1 MSAAV
6 QAVAAPKVVFPAPP
20 PTSNVLTPRQRA
32 QLVRTT
38 KKLGRILGVA
48 PRVLDAENVSFDAV
62 QHRPA
67 SAVHAPT
74 FSIGKPTTHRRSESP
89 SSARTP
95 QPDNASVP
103 VLRLA
108 LATGTHP
115 SQLQPTSPRAHA
127 FTLVPSGRPAR
138 KGTAAVR
145 ANVVGKENAAGGRTS
160 GNALRRRKLDRLR
173 HTLGEGVPQELI
185 FPSGER
191 SASSSMST
199 SSGGSSLSCAAP
211 PRATTRA
218 SPEAM
223 DCCNREGGDIPPP
236 RPSTALGMR
245 SVTDDVLRAMCST
258 PDLLGASWSD
268 AGEDEPEMRP
278 PTWLASDMPPSWT
291 ATAELPPA
299 WPAWGIPSASDV
311 QFASDVQSASESHD
325 RSGSS
330 DASGP
335 PPSWSASVD
344 LPPAWSADYNT
355 PPVYPTPGIPA
366 IWCAPGFPQMSTRL
380 DAIMESDDEEP

>member
-20 PTSNVLTPRQRA
+20 PTSNVLTTRQRA

-48 PRVLDAENVSFDAV
+48 PRVLDAENVPFDSV

-67 SAVHAPT
+67 PTGHVPT
-74 FSIGKPTTHRRSESP
+74 FSIGKPATYRRSESP

-95 QPDNASVP
+95 QLDNASVP

-108 LATGTHP
+108 LATGPHP
-115 SQLQPTSPRAHA
+115 SQLQPASPRAHA
-127 FTLVPSGRPAR
+127 FTLVPSGRPAG
-138 KGTAAVR
+138 KGTAAAR
-145 ANVVGKENAAGGRTS
+145 ANMAGKENAAGGKTS

-173 HTLGEGVPQELI
+173 HTLGDGVPQELI
-185 FPSGER
+185 FPIGER

-199 SSGGSSLSCAAP
+199 LSAGSSLAGGIP
-211 PRATTRA
+211 PRAAVRA
-218 SPEAM
+218 SPEGV
-223 DCCNREGGDIPPP
+223 DVGEDVDGPPP

-268 AGEDEPEMRP
+268 AGEDEPEMGP

-291 ATAELPPA
+291 VAAELPPA

-311 QFASDVQSASESHD
+311 QSAPASHD
-325 RSGSS
+325 RSGSPN
-330 DASGP
+330 ASGP
-335 PPSWSASVD
+335 PPVWSASVD

-366 IWCAPGFPQMSTRL
+366 IWCAPGFPQTSTRL

>member
-6 QAVAAPKVVFPAPP
+6 QVVAAPQVVFPAPP

-48 PRVLDAENVSFDAV
+48 PRVLDAENVPFDAV
-62 QHRPA
+62 QHR
-67 SAVHAPT
+67 HAPTGHVPT
-74 FSIGKPTTHRRSESP
+74 FSIGRSAAHCRSESP

-95 QPDNASVP
+95 QPDSAAVP

-108 LATGTHP
+108 LATGPHP
-115 SQLQPTSPRAHA
+115 PQLQPASPRAHS

-145 ANVVGKENAAGGRTS
+145 ANVAGKENAAGGKAS

-191 SASSSMST
+191 SDSSSMSM
-199 SSGGSSLSCAAP
+199 SSGGSSLTCVTP
-211 PRATTRA
+211 PRATTRT
-218 SPEAM
+218 SSEGM
-223 DCCNREGGDIPPP
+223 DCCDPQDGGKPPP

-268 AGEDEPEMRP
+268 AVDDEPEMGP
-278 PTWLASDMPPSWT
+278 PIWLASEMPPSWT
-291 ATAELPPA
+291 AAAELPPA

-311 QFASDVQSASESHD
+311 ESASDFP
-325 RSGSS
+325 SGSGS
-330 DASGP
+330 PDRLGSPNASGLP
-335 PPSWSASVD
+335 PAWTASVD
-344 LPPAWSADYNT
+344 LPPAWSADYSA

-366 IWCAPGFPQMSTRL
+366 IWCAPGFPQTTTRL